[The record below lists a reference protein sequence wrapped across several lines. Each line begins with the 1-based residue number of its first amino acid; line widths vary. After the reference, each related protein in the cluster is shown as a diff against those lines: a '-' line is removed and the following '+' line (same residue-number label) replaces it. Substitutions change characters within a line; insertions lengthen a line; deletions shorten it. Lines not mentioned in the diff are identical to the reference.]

1 MKHKSRGIVW
11 LDRGWQ
17 ALTAPWTEFPSAEE
31 RSLAR
36 QLTLL
41 LLFDTAVLIALVLL
55 DRGFNSKWPVY
66 ANNRYLL
73 VAFIALLFGYS
84 LSRTR
89 YFRWGLFLLSVVS
102 SALVFSYAIAEQSP
116 YILLYIVPVITAA
129 FLFLPTPIALGLA
142 LLDIVGSLFFFALW
156 SPLTWSRTLVHTLV
170 HTLAVGMLASGLVFI
185 MVVYRHR
192 QRQQQ
197 QRRLEKTEAWYRIL
211 LETTFEGLLLIQDGV
226 IVEPNSGFLHM
237 LGYERR
243 EVAGQPLSRFIAG
256 ELPARA
262 SGTPT
267 GEVVATEVHGIRKD
281 GSVLFLEAVVREHPQ
296 VEPAMG
302 RPGVSGMPMLVALRD
317 ISERKQAEGLLLQ
330 AHAALEQR
338 VVERTAE
345 LSRVNVRLQA
355 EIEERARIARDL
367 QVQQIALRQRV
378 TELETLY
385 RIGMAMSLQLDPEA
399 LLQFIV
405 EQATPLVDATS
416 CAILSPDPETGDL
429 VFRAATDPI
438 VGLRVPPE
446 QGVVGRVFRTGIPEI
461 VGDLPADPGHYPGI
475 QQQSGLLVTSMLVVP
490 LRSGEQI
497 IGVLTAVNRL
507 HDQFT
512 AQDQALL
519 VALGNH
525 AVIAITNARLYAQ
538 AQHELVERQRA
549 EAALLEERA
558 LLAQR
563 VEERTAELRAANV
576 ELAQAVR
583 AKDEFLAT
591 TSHELRT
598 PLTAILALSEML
610 NEGVYGTLGPRQ
622 LKAIQGIEESG
633 RHLLAIINDILD
645 IARIEAGKVTL
656 DLCLV
661 DVEEVC
667 LASLRLVTNLVKE
680 KQLQVSTF
688 FDLAAKQICADE
700 RYLKQILV
708 NLLNNAAKFTP
719 REGAIGLEVRALPDE
734 QIISFTVWDTGIG
747 IAADAM
753 PRLFKPF
760 VQLDTRLS
768 REYQGAGL
776 GLALVYRL
784 VELHGGSVAVSS
796 EVGKGSRF
804 TVRLPSPDSQAEG
817 ELPTAPQAGA
827 GNGTSA
833 IADRALAGRRI
844 LIAEDDVRTATIL
857 EEYLTSQGLRAR
869 VAHNGIE
876 TLALLA
882 DLHPDLIL
890 MDIQMPELDGLETT
904 RRIRSQRRFQ
914 AIPIVA
920 MTALVMPG
928 DRERC
933 LAAGADEYVSK
944 PISPRRLLTLIAQH
958 LSQAPLELDADERG

>member
-1 MKHKSRGIVW
+1 MKHDSRARVW

-31 RSLAR
+31 HSLAQ

-41 LLFDTAVLIALVLL
+41 LLYDTAVLLALVLL
-55 DRGFNSKWPVY
+55 DRGVNSERPVY
-66 ANNRYLL
+66 ANNRYL
-73 VAFIALLFGYS
+73 VIAFIALLFGYS

-89 YFRWGLFLLSVVS
+89 YFRWGLFWLSVVC
-102 SALVFSYAIAEQSP
+102 SALIFSYAIAASNP
-116 YILLYIVPVITAA
+116 FILLYNILIVTTL
-129 FLFLPTPIALGLA
+129 FLFLPMPITLGTA
-142 LLDIVGSLFFFALW
+142 LLDIIGSLLFFALW
-156 SPLTWSRTLVHTLV
+156 PPLTWSRMLV
-170 HTLAVGMLASGLVFI
+170 HTLAGGMLVSGLVFI
-185 MVVYRHR
+185 MVFYRHR

-197 QRRLEKTEAWYRIL
+197 QRQLERTEAWYRIL

-226 IVEPNSGFLHM
+226 IVEPNPGFLHM
-237 LGYERR
+237 LGYERH

-256 ELPARA
+256 ELPPRA

-267 GEVVATEVHGIRKD
+267 GGVVATEVHGIRKD
-281 GSVLFLEAVVREHPQ
+281 GSVLFLEAVARGHPQ
-296 VEPAMG
+296 VEPALG
-302 RPGVSGMPMLVALRD
+302 RPGVSGAPMLVALRD

-330 AHAALEQR
+330 AHVALEQR

-345 LSRVNVRLQA
+345 LSRVNTRLQA
-355 EIEERARIARDL
+355 EIEERARIAHDL
-367 QVQQIALRQRV
+367 QAQQIALRQRV

-385 RIGMAMSLQLDPEA
+385 RIGMAMSSQLDPEA

-416 CAILSPDPETGDL
+416 CAILSPDLETGDL

-461 VGDLPADPGHYPGI
+461 VGELPAEPEHYPGI
-475 QQQSGLLVTSMLVVP
+475 RQQSGLLVTSMLVVP

-497 IGVLTAVNRL
+497 IGVLTAVNKL
-507 HDQFT
+507 HGQFT

-538 AQHELVERQRA
+538 AQHELAERQRA

-645 IARIEAGKVTL
+645 IARIEAGKVAL

-661 DVEEVC
+661 NVEDVC

-680 KQLQVSTF
+680 KRLQVSTF
-688 FDLAAKQICADE
+688 FDPAAKQIYADE

-719 REGAIGLEVRALPDE
+719 QEGAIGLEVQAWPDE
-734 QIISFTVWDTGIG
+734 QLISLTVWDTGIG
-747 IAADAM
+747 IASDAM
-753 PRLFKPF
+753 PQLFKPF

-804 TVRLPSPDSQAEG
+804 TVRLPSPDLQAEE
-817 ELPTAPQAGA
+817 ELPRASGAGA
-827 GNGTSA
+827 GNGMGV
-833 IADRALAGRRI
+833 IPDRPFKGQLI
-844 LIAEDDVRTATIL
+844 LLAEDDGRTATIL
-857 EEYLTSQGLRAR
+857 EEYLTGQGLQVR
-869 VAHNGIE
+869 VAHNGVE

-904 RRIRSQRRFQ
+904 RRIRSQCRFQ

-958 LSQAPLELDADERG
+958 LSQAPLELDADER